1 MVLLLLL
8 LLSRFSH
15 VQLYVTPETALVLA
29 ITFFFFWIWQQKQS
43 NQSKLERWDSI
54 ILHSS
59 VHQNEVKSLSC
70 VPPHGLYNPWNSLG
84 QNTWVGSCSLLQGT
98 FPTQGSDPGL
108 PHCRQILY
116 QLSHKGS
123 PRILEW
129 VACPFSRGSFWPR
142 NWTKVSCIVGRFFT
156 NWAIREDCT
165 ANESIQKMKRK
176 STISDNNLQTT
187 HTQRVS
193 I

>member
-1 MVLLLLL
+1 MRVWSLV
-8 LLSRFSH
+8 R
-15 VQLYVTPETALVLA
+15 QLRALMLPPPKQN
-29 ITFFFFWIWQQKQS
+29 TRQKQHC
-43 NQSKLERWDSI
+43 NKLNKDFRNGI
-54 ILHSS
+54 
-59 VHQNEVKSLSC
+59 HQNEVKSLSC